1 VQPTKGKDTK
11 ERFIIAL
18 DPCITA
24 VCQWHLAFSSAFLF
38 LPSMFSMEHRKQ
50 STHRCYAPARNG
62 CQACASTLAAQELE
76 LESFKQAVQDAQKQ
90 VEELESDQTITTQLE
105 QTGKNEICF
114 AG

>member
-1 VQPTKGKDTK
+1 
-11 ERFIIAL
+11 
-18 DPCITA
+18 
-24 VCQWHLAFSSAFLF
+24 
-38 LPSMFSMEHRKQ
+38 MEHRKQ

-114 AG
+114 AGWARSSNLAEAAELTLEWPH